1 MAYIRK
7 MKNKE
12 GRIYVYLVEGYR
24 ENGKVKSRI
33 LEKYGYLDDLEA
45 QEPGIFERLKKEAK
59 EGKLV
64 DKKILDVSFSLDV
77 PIYAPDKSYGWKIL
91 DDIFNTLALDK
102 FFKSHQRN
110 RLKKLRNSREK
121 TKAHKNTSCS
131 LPRCFYSFYTI

>member
-24 ENGKVKSRI
+24 ENGKVKFRI
-33 LEKYGYLDDLEA
+33 LEKYGYLDELEA
-45 QEPGIFERLKKEAK
+45 QELGIFEKLKKEAK

-64 DKKILDVSFSLDV
+64 DKKILDISFSLDT

-91 DDIFNTLALDK
+91 DDIVNTLALDK

-110 RLKKLRNSREK
+110 RLKTDISKVAKLLVFQRILNPNSK
-121 TKAHKNTSCS
+121 FATVFS
-131 LPRCFYSFYTI
+131 

>member
-24 ENGKVKSRI
+24 ENVKVKFRI
-33 LEKYGYLDDLEA
+33 LEKYGYLDKLEA
-45 QEPGIFERLKKEAK
+45 QELGIFEKLKKEAK

-64 DKKILDVSFSLDV
+64 DKKILDISFSLDT

-110 RLKKLRNSREK
+110 RLKTDISKVAKLLVFQRILNPNSK
-121 TKAHKNTSCS
+121 FATVFS
-131 LPRCFYSFYTI
+131 

>member
-12 GRIYVYLVEGYR
+12 GKNIWFTLLKVTV

-64 DKKILDVSFSLDV
+64 DKKILDVSFPLDV
-77 PIYAPDKSYGWKIL
+77 PIYAPDKIL
-91 DDIFNTLALDK
+91 WLENF
-102 FFKSHQRN
+102 R
-110 RLKKLRNSREK
+110 
-121 TKAHKNTSCS
+121 
-131 LPRCFYSFYTI
+131 

>member
-33 LEKYGYLDDLEA
+33 LKKYGYLNELEA
-45 QEPGIFERLKKEAK
+45 QEPGIFEKLKKEAK

-64 DKKILDVSFSLDV
+64 DKKILDVTYYNPETGEILPYS
-77 PIYAPDKSYGWKIL
+77 PIICIDQEEVDFDAQFDGINVL
-91 DDIFNTLALDK
+91 V
-102 FFKSHQRN
+102 
-110 RLKKLRNSREK
+110 
-121 TKAHKNTSCS
+121 TSEIDMS
-131 LPRCFYSFYTI
+131 DERIE